1 MAKEKAEKA
10 TKKAA
15 PAKKSDGM
23 IGTSELATKLKIDS
37 KKLRLILRKNE
48 VEKEEGRYA
57 WKPDSQFVTKTA
69 PKMVAEYEAN
79 AAKEK
84 AEKPAKKSAKKATKK
99 ATKKAKPEPEESEEE
114 AEEET
119 DEL

>member
-1 MAKEKAEKA
+1 MA

-15 PAKKSDGM
+15 EKEKPDM
-23 IGTSELATKLKIDS
+23 LGTAELAAKLKIDP

-69 PKMVAEYEAN
+69 PRLVEEYEAAAEK
-79 AAKEK
+79 AAKE
-84 AEKPAKKSAKKATKK
+84 EKPAKKKAAKKAVKKSAKKSKK
-99 ATKKAKPEPEESEEE
+99 EEPESDEPEE
-114 AEEET
+114 
-119 DEL
+119 L